1 MIIPRTLLARWFVGT
16 VACLGV
22 AAVAA
27 HDVRG
32 EAQTPV
38 PTTYFVSVQGNDA
51 ASGTRIRPWRTVGRV
66 NRQRLNPGDRV
77 LFNGRH
83 TFADAALKP
92 AVSGEPRRP
101 IVFGSYGRGRASVA
115 RIYLN
120 SVHHLRYQD
129 LSIRGASN
137 AILASASGAPVHH
150 ISLVRNRI
158 VDAGIGIHSGHPGDT
173 DWTIRDNV
181 ISRTGDSGMLLFG
194 DRFNIRCNVVTR
206 TGLSPD
212 VPYPKHGLYV
222 KASNAVMIGNTI
234 EDFSASGIS
243 VRSRN
248 SVIKYNTIGG
258 GPVGVGWYQ
267 EDAIPGA
274 SYWRNNRISGTT
286 RAGMLVTS
294 SGAPPG
300 RTTRESFTI
309 TGNAIT
315 KRAGEDLSLA
325 PTSGT
330 YTVARSARARKAG
343 RAGLHECR

>member
-1 MIIPRTLLARWFVGT
+1 MGAT
-16 VACLGV
+16 VCLGALV
-22 AAVAA
+22 VAA
-27 HDVRG
+27 HDVRS
-32 EAQTPV
+32 EVSTRV
-38 PTTYFVSVQGNDA
+38 PTIYFVSAHGDDS
-51 ASGTRIRPWRTVGRV
+51 ASGTRSRPWRTAGRV

-77 LFNGRH
+77 LFHGRH
-83 TFADAALKP
+83 TFADTPLKP
-92 AVSGEPRRP
+92 SVSGEPRRP

-137 AILASASGAPVHH
+137 AVLASPYGAPVHH
-150 ISLVRNRI
+150 ITLVRNRL
-158 VDAGIGIHSGHPGDT
+158 VEARIGINSGHPGAT

-181 ISRTGDSGMLLFG
+181 ISRTGDSGMLLQG
-194 DRFNIRCNVVTR
+194 DRFDIRCNVVTR
-206 TGLSPD
+206 TGLDPD

-222 KASNAVMIGNTI
+222 KASNAVIVGNTI

-243 VRSRN
+243 VRARN
-248 SVIKYNTIGG
+248 SVIKYNTIAG

-274 SYWRNNRISGTT
+274 SYWRKNRISGTSV
-286 RAGMLVTS
+286 AGMVVTP

-309 TGNAIT
+309 TGNVIAR
-315 KRAGEDLSLA
+315 RAGQDMRLA

-330 YTVARSARARKAG
+330 YTIAHNTRARKPL
-343 RAGLHECR
+343 RADHHGCR